1 MHTSTCAKLS
11 FDEDKRGT
19 LSKGKLADFVVLDQ
33 NPLQIPA
40 KKLNTVKIEALYLK
54 GKKYTGQENRKITD
68 LLLDSLR
75 NKYPS

>member
-19 LSKGKLADFVVLDQ
+19 LSKGKLADFVVLDK

-40 KKLNTVKIEALYLK
+40 EKLNTVKIEAFYLK
-54 GKKYTGQENRKITD
+54 GEKYTGQENRKIAS
-68 LLLDSLR
+68 LLLDSLK
-75 NKYPS
+75 NKYHS